1 MTSLPLDQNQS
12 RYQQIITDRTDRAKS
27 RMLNLN
33 QYLQSNKDEYGL
45 PLHSNK
51 ERFLLFND
59 QVYQAEAQ
67 RRAEAREIND
77 LENRA
82 KTKRA

>member
-1 MTSLPLDQNQS
+1 M

-45 PLHSNK
+45 TANSNK
-51 ERFLLFND
+51 EKFLLFND
-59 QVYQAEAQ
+59 QVYQAEAK
-67 RRAEAREIND
+67 RKAEEREIND
-77 LENRA
+77 IEKRA
-82 KTKRA
+82 TTKRA